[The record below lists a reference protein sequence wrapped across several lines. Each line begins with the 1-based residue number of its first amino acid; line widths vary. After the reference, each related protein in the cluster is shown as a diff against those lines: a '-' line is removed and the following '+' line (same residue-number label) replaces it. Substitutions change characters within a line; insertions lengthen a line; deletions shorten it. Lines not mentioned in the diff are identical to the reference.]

1 MGVVIFFLFAPILSL
16 LFGSLIVTIFSKSK
30 IWHGYNKITKILVEI
45 SIYVIVFIVSVL
57 VMGSI
62 ILSNT

>member
-1 MGVVIFFLFAPILSL
+1 MGVVILFIFAPILSL
-16 LFGSLIVTIFSKSK
+16 LFGSLIITIFSKSK
-30 IWHGYNKITKILVEI
+30 IWHGYNKITKVLIAI
-45 SIYVIVFIVSVL
+45 SIYVIVFIASVL